1 MVIVNLNVKLGN
13 GHGAVLR
20 VLVVLPPLQLSVN
33 SWTCWRHMWVEFIF
47 VHVLA
52 TRAFLPPQ
60 KTKAPQSNSTW
71 KQWTRR
77 AISLNVNHQILF
89 FSLLRF
95 LLWQWLW
102 FIFIYIYIL
111 VHQLDANHAPRASVT
126 QVNHFVHTP
135 STFLRIRADP
145 SMQIFWIAVTAAV
158 SDTYYHH

>member
-1 MVIVNLNVKLGN
+1 MVIVNLNAKLGN

-89 FSLLRF
+89 VLIITI
-95 LLWQWLW
+95 
-102 FIFIYIYIL
+102 FIMTMIMIYIYIYL
-111 VHQLDANHAPRASVT
+111 HSCASAGRKPCTVT

-158 SDTYYHH
+158 SDTYYYH